1 MIHIEDDF
9 FKDPYSVRNIALK
22 STYTPAKDGSW
33 PGYRCW
39 DIPENIT
46 NHILSKV
53 RNFAGDE
60 SLELDYKQTQQQGS
74 PNSSFQFIP
83 QQYRDGV
90 YHSDYMHHYICIIY
104 LSLESPVNSGT
115 EVCDFDQKK
124 GRGRTNIAH
133 NKKIRF
139 NKDPFNL
146 IKRYNYDRIRKKIN
160 SDYKPIMT
168 IPHKFNRAVVFPA
181 GNWHRAQNFFGTS
194 IENGRLT
201 SVSFFGNTEYD

>member
-22 STYTPAKDGSW
+22 STYTTAHDGSW

-53 RNFAGDE
+53 RNFAGDQ
-60 SLELDYKQTQQQGS
+60 SLEFDYKQTQQQGS

-104 LSLESPVNSGT
+104 LSLESAVNSGT

-181 GNWHRAQNFFGTS
+181 GLWHRAQNFFGTS

-201 SVSFFGNTEYD
+201 SVSFFGNT

>member
-39 DIPENIT
+39 DISENIT

>member
-39 DIPENIT
+39 DISENIT

-60 SLELDYKQTQQQGS
+60 SLEFDYKQTQQQGS

>member
-60 SLELDYKQTQQQGS
+60 SLEFDYKQTQQQGS